1 MKRFI
6 VLSLLLVPTL
16 SKYQGKCGKPEIQ
29 PDTDEGDRIIGG
41 RTAVSGSWPWQVGIY
56 TTKYSHFCGGALI
69 SDQHVLTAA
78 HCVWERMA
86 TDINVH
92 LGSHQRLAMDST
104 EMLVGVDDVC
114 VTPNFRTTGKT
125 AGFEDIAILKL
136 SHPVNTSATVQP
148 VCLPASGQELAGGSE
163 LYITGWGTTKAK
175 NMKSKSLELKQL
187 LTTAIPTKE
196 CSNSDGVPAPPSR
209 FCGTHHS
216 GSSCY
221 GDSGG
226 PVVHN
231 ANGTWTLHGI
241 VTGGPIVCGSN
252 EDPLFFAKTSYYME
266 HFIEPFMDPRT
277 PRRDIRKICRLT

>member
-1 MKRFI
+1 MKRLI

-16 SKYQGKCGKPEIQ
+16 SKYQGKCGKPEIP

-136 SHPVNTSATVQP
+136 SHPVNTSKTVQP
-148 VCLPASGQELAGGSE
+148 VCLPASGHELAGGSE
-163 LYITGWGTTKAK
+163 LYITGWGATKGK
-175 NMKSKSLELKQL
+175 ISLQPHDEYSKSLELKQL

-196 CSNSDGVPAPPSR
+196 CSNRDGVPAPPSR

-221 GDSGG
+221 
-226 PVVHN
+226 
-231 ANGTWTLHGI
+231 
-241 VTGGPIVCGSN
+241 
-252 EDPLFFAKTSYYME
+252 
-266 HFIEPFMDPRT
+266 
-277 PRRDIRKICRLT
+277 